1 MSRRAFLK
9 RVGVLMGIV
18 FVDMLG
24 FLIVLPLL
32 PFYAED
38 LGASESMVGVLISAF
53 AFAQLVTSPF
63 WGRLSDRYG
72 RRPMI
77 LLGLILSALSYALF
91 GLAETVVVLLV
102 SRLVQGAGAGITGV
116 VQAYVSDSAPPGD
129 RTQALG
135 WVTVATSAGV
145 MIGPAVGSLATE
157 LGRSA
162 PGFVAAG
169 LCLLN
174 FVFAWFLLPESAS
187 AEEDEDETADATVSE
202 PPTDGAPAEE
212 APPPAVEPRSL
223 GRAVRQVVFHPGSSL
238 ATLIWIYALGMMAF
252 MALNGVVA
260 LYLERVFGF
269 TEASI
274 GWFYVYV
281 GAVSTLMRAVVLGP
295 VVKRLGEVR
304 TLRVGVVCIAVGLA
318 AVPLAFNLVS
328 LAAVVLLVP
337 VGTALLFP
345 ATTSLVSQ
353 SSRRG
358 EVGQSLG
365 VQQAF
370 GGVSR
375 MIGPLWATAA
385 FQYLSIEAPFW
396 LAAGLMV
403 AVLGITLRVSRVEE
417 RRKATDAGG
426 AGEAERTEA
435 PVEAEATRADR
446 M

>member
-1 MSRRAFLK
+1 MA
-9 RVGVLMGIV
+9 IV

-63 WGRLSDRYG
+63 WGKLSDRYG

-77 LLGLILSALSYALF
+77 LLGLIMSALSYALF

-102 SRLVQGAGAGITGV
+102 SRLVQGAGAGTIGV
-116 VQAYVSDSAPPGD
+116 VQAYVSDAAPPGD

-135 WVTVATSAGV
+135 WVTVASSAGV

-157 LGRSA
+157 LGHSA
-162 PGFVAAG
+162 PGFVASG

-187 AEEDEDETADATVSE
+187 VEEDGESARATVSE
-202 PPTDGAPAEE
+202 GATDE
-212 APPPAVEPRSL
+212 AAPPAVEPRSL
-223 GRAVRQVVFHPGSSL
+223 GRAVLQVLLHPRSSL

-281 GAVSTLMRAVVLGP
+281 GAVSTLMRGFVLGP

-304 TLRVGVVCIAVGLA
+304 TLRLGVVSIALGLA
-318 AVPLAFNLVS
+318 AVPLAFDLVT
-328 LAAVVLLVP
+328 LALVVLLVP

-353 SSRRG
+353 ASHRG

-396 LAAGLMV
+396 LAAGLMM
-403 AVLGITLRVSRVEE
+403 AVLGITLRVSRDQEH
-417 RRKATDAGG
+417 RG
-426 AGEAERTEA
+426 ARGAKRSETPIE
-435 PVEAEATRADR
+435 VEASTADR
-446 M
+446 V

>member
-1 MSRRAFLK
+1 MSRRGFLK

-38 LGASESMVGVLISAF
+38 LGASESVVGVLISAF
-53 AFAQLVTSPF
+53 AFAQVVTSPF
-63 WGRLSDRYG
+63 WGKLSDRYG

-77 LLGLILSALSYALF
+77 LLGLIMSALSYALF
-91 GLAETVVVLLV
+91 GLAETVIVLLI
-102 SRLVQGAGAGITGV
+102 SRLVQGAGAGTTGV
-116 VQAYVSDSAPPGD
+116 VQAYVSDAAPPGE

-145 MIGPAVGSLATE
+145 MIGPALGSLATE

-174 FVFAWFLLPESAS
+174 FVFAWFLLPESTS
-187 AEEDEDETADATVSE
+187 AEEDGDEAAQAAGGDETAA
-202 PPTDGAPAEE
+202 
-212 APPPAVEPRSL
+212 PAVEPRSL
-223 GRAVRQVVFHPGSSL
+223 GRAIRQVLLHPGSSL
-238 ATLIWIYALGMMAF
+238 AILIWIYALGMMAF

-269 TEASI
+269 TEATI

-281 GAVSTLMRAVVLGP
+281 GAVSTLMRGFVLGP

-304 TLRVGVVCIAVGLA
+304 TLRVGVVSIALGLA
-318 AVPLAFNLVS
+318 TVPLAFNLVS
-328 LAAVVLLVP
+328 LAVVVLLVP

-353 SSRRG
+353 ASRRG

-396 LAAGLMV
+396 LAAGLMA
-403 AVLGITLRVSRVEE
+403 AVLGITLRVSRDEGHREPRKRQAGADTSAEE
-417 RRKATDAGG
+417 RSAGAATQLSQS
-426 AGEAERTEA
+426 
-435 PVEAEATRADR
+435 TRPR
-446 M
+446 

>member
-9 RVGVLMGIV
+9 RVGVLMAIV

-63 WGRLSDRYG
+63 WGKLSDRYG

-77 LLGLILSALSYALF
+77 LLGLVMSALSYALF

-102 SRLVQGAGAGITGV
+102 SRLVQGAGAGTTGV
-116 VQAYVSDSAPPGD
+116 VQAYVSDAAPPGD

-135 WVTVATSAGV
+135 WVTVASSAGV

-174 FVFAWFLLPESAS
+174 FIFAWFLLPESAS
-187 AEEDEDETADATVSE
+187 VEEDGDEPARATVSE
-202 PPTDGAPAEE
+202 GATDQAA
-212 APPPAVEPRSL
+212 PPAVEPRSL
-223 GRAVRQVVFHPGSSL
+223 GRAVRQVLFHPQSSL

-260 LYLERVFGF
+260 LYLERVFAF

-281 GAVSTLMRAVVLGP
+281 GAVSTLMRGLVLGP

-304 TLRVGVVCIAVGLA
+304 TLRLGVVSIALGLA
-318 AVPLAFNLVS
+318 TVPLAFNLVS
-328 LAAVVLLVP
+328 LAVVVLLVP

-353 SSRRG
+353 ASRRG

-396 LAAGLMV
+396 LAAGLMM
-403 AVLGITLRVSRVEE
+403 AVLGITLRVSRDQE
-417 RRKATDAGG
+417 RRG
-426 AGEAERTEA
+426 ARGAKRSKT
-435 PVEAEATRADR
+435 PVEVEASTADR
-446 M
+446 A